1 MDYMPFNSV
10 AGDRIYKAEDWAWYF
25 GMFISNGVFAN
36 PTSSLQVVENS
47 GMSVKVKPGAGF
59 INGYAFRNTSEAPL
73 TLDAGDGTYDR
84 IDRIVLRW
92 DLDNRMMLLA
102 VKKGTA
108 AASPVAPALTRTSSV
123 YELALADIAVARG
136 AVSVSQVDITDQRAN
151 TALCNFCVGMVD
163 QIDWSDLT
171 AQLSAFMAQTEE
183 DLMDYMQDIHD
194 ILDSETASHLLN
206 LINGLQAS
214 KVNKSGDSMTG
225 SLSVTGNVSAT
236 GTVSGGT
243 VEGDTVV
250 GDDVKTSGNSNVRH
264 LSDAGIIYTGVCTDG
279 GGSSVKHIQL
289 TNNVEANTNR
299 PIKLADGALFA
310 IKFDVDTHSD
320 ATAEITG
327 AGVITSD
334 TINIIFPRYEYAGE
348 YILFRLDGSSSPLT
362 LKPVINAINEVY
374 FQDADLNIYP
384 TAAKKHA
391 GYLRFMHTTQRPV
404 QASSWSGSTDANGYY
419 TNTVPLAGDFNGYN
433 GVDIFLVGYNG
444 AEPTAAE
451 IEAYNMVEN
460 RGTMPDGDQVS
471 IITLYAKTKPST
483 TFYIDARGT
492 YLR

>member
-243 VEGDTVV
+243 VDGDTVV
-250 GDDVKTSGNSNVRH
+250 GDDVKISGNSNVRH
-264 LSDAGIIYTGVCTDG
+264 LSDAGIVYVGTCSTY
-279 GGSSVKHIQL
+279 GSVAAKQIQL

-299 PIKLADGALFA
+299 PLKLADGAFFA
-310 IKFDVDTHSD
+310 LKFDHDNSASSPT
-320 ATAEITG
+320 ATITG

-348 YILFRLDGSSSPLT
+348 YVLFRLDGSSSPLT
-362 LKPVINAINEVY
+362 LKPVVNAINQVR
-374 FQDADLNIYP
+374 FIDAYVNNYP
-384 TAAKKHA
+384 KAANNYT
-391 GYLRFMHTTQRPV
+391 GYLKFVHTTQRPV
-404 QASSWSGSTDANGYY
+404 NTSAWSGSTDANGYY
-419 TNTVPLAGDFNGYN
+419 TATVSIAGTVNGYN
-433 GVDIFLVGYNG
+433 GIKIELEGYNG

-451 IEAYNMVEN
+451 IEAYNLVDGYDIADGSDVE
-460 RGTMPDGDQVS
+460 VF
-471 IITLYAKTKPST
+471 TLYAKTKPQT
-483 TFYIDARGT
+483 MFFLGVRGT
-492 YLR
+492 YLH